1 MRSRFALTVLALVVA
16 LGSALES
23 VVAAQGARNLKLPPI
38 TYLCP
43 MNGAPMAGG
52 TIHSDVYEDKPG
64 SCPICKMA
72 LVATRLEASWTCP
85 VHSVIHE
92 RQAGLCPIDKRELV
106 PVTVA
111 LSWTCKANPEIDQI
125 TPAKCPDGSAMIAK
139 YTPRP
144 HGNHNPQHGGQFFM
158 APDNW
163 THLEGTLPQDR
174 VVRIYLY
181 DDYTKPLPREKFAPV
196 RGRIITKVTTGGTTK
211 EASFPLMPAHGGQ
224 YLEARVDTARP
235 GAVVAKITLKT
246 GGPEHHFDFTFNEL
260 TKGPAPAASTST
272 AAKPA
277 ATRIAPAR
285 TAQPATQR
293 GSVGSAAGARTPAE
307 VATPRA
313 SASPASSRAAVAPA
327 SEAAAKAAAT
337 PAPALQ
343 ATAPA
348 APTTTQAASPDPPVM
363 VNAAL
368 INVPIPGSLDE
379 IVAEIGVRDRRIRE
393 LVEAGRFVD
402 IWLPAFEAK
411 DLALALNSYGPGMP
425 TYKRRNLDPA
435 IKQLLHAAWMLDSF
449 GDLGN
454 REQVDAAYARFSSS
468 VTSLNALLHAGQP

>member
-1 MRSRFALTVLALVVA
+1 MRSRVALVVVSAWLLA
-16 LGSALES
+16 LGSALRLAA
-23 VVAAQGARNLKLPPI
+23 AAQRADQIKLPPL

-43 MNGAPMAGG
+43 MNGAPMPGG
-52 TIHSDVYEDKPG
+52 TVHADVYEDKPG
-64 SCPICKMA
+64 SCAICKMA
-72 LVATRLEASWTCP
+72 LVATRLEAVWTCP

-92 RQAGLCPIDKRELV
+92 RQAGSCPIDKRELV

-139 YTPRP
+139 YTARP

-196 RGRIITKVTTGGTTK
+196 RGRIITKVTTGGATK
-211 EASFPLMPAHGGQ
+211 ETSFPLTPARGGQ
-224 YLEARVDTARP
+224 YLEAKVDAARP
-235 GAVVAKITLKT
+235 GAVVAKIMLKN

-260 TKGPAPAASTST
+260 TKEPAPAASTST
-272 AAKPA
+272 EAKRSSTP
-277 ATRIAPAR
+277 IASAR
-285 TAQPATQR
+285 TAQPAP
-293 GSVGSAAGARTPAE
+293 AAP
-307 VATPRA
+307 P
-313 SASPASSRAAVAPA
+313 
-327 SEAAAKAAAT
+327 T
-337 PAPALQ
+337 PAPAAPVAPVAPGATQ
-343 ATAPA
+343 ATSA
-348 APTTTQAASPDPPVM
+348 DPPVM
-363 VNAAL
+363 INAAL
-368 INVPIPGSLDE
+368 INVAIPGTLDE

-393 LVEAGRFVD
+393 LVDAGRFVD

-425 TYKRRNLDPA
+425 TYKRRSLDPV

-454 REQVDAAYARFSSS
+454 RDQVTAAYARFSSA
-468 VTSLNALLHAGQP
+468 VTALDALLQAGRP

>member
-1 MRSRFALTVLALVVA
+1 MRSRFALTVVSALVFA
-16 LGSALES
+16 LGSALEY
-23 VVAAQGARNLKLPPI
+23 VAAAQRADIKLPPI

-52 TIHSDVYEDKPG
+52 TIHADVFEEKAG

-72 LVATRLEASWTCP
+72 LVATRLDAVWTCP

-92 RQAGLCPIDKRELV
+92 RQGGLCPIDKRELV
-106 PVTVA
+106 PLTVA

-139 YTPRP
+139 YTARP

-196 RGRIITKVTTGGTTK
+196 RGRIITKATTGATTK
-211 EASFPLMPAHGGQ
+211 EVSFPLMPAHGGQ
-224 YLEARVDTARP
+224 YLEARVDAARP
-235 GAVVAKITLKT
+235 GAVVAKIMLKT

-260 TKGPAPAASTST
+260 TKDPASAAATSTARTQRGAVASPARTRTPAATPATRAGASSTSSQTALAPVPNAPAATAPAAST
-272 AAKPA
+272 
-277 ATRIAPAR
+277 
-285 TAQPATQR
+285 ATQ
-293 GSVGSAAGARTPAE
+293 
-307 VATPRA
+307 AT
-313 SASPASSRAAVAPA
+313 
-327 SEAAAKAAAT
+327 
-337 PAPALQ
+337 
-343 ATAPA
+343 
-348 APTTTQAASPDPPVM
+348 SPDPPAM
-363 VNAAL
+363 INAAL
-368 INVPIPGSLDE
+368 INVPIPGTLDE

-393 LVEAGRFVD
+393 LVDAGRFVD

-411 DLALALNSYGPGMP
+411 DLALALNSYAPGMP
-425 TYKRRNLDPA
+425 TYKRRSLDPV

-454 REQVDAAYARFSSS
+454 REQVTAAYARFSSAGAA
-468 VTSLNALLHAGQP
+468 LDALLHAGQP

>member
-1 MRSRFALTVLALVVA
+1 MEYAA
-16 LGSALES
+16 
-23 VVAAQGARNLKLPPI
+23 AAQRADDSTLPPI

-43 MNGAPMAGG
+43 MNGASMAGG
-52 TIHSDVYEDKPG
+52 TVHADVYEDKAG

-139 YTPRP
+139 YTARP

-224 YLEARVDTARP
+224 YLETKVDAARP
-235 GAVVAKITLKT
+235 GAVVAKLTLKD

-260 TKGPAPAASTST
+260 TKDPAPASSTTS
-272 AAKPA
+272 AAKQPA
-277 ATRIAPAR
+277 ASVPPAR
-285 TAQPATQR
+285 TAQRPPPAT
-293 GSVGSAAGARTPAE
+293 P
-307 VATPRA
+307 TPRA
-313 SASPASSRAAVAPA
+313 GASSASSRPAAAPA
-327 SEAAAKAAAT
+327 PTAPSASAAPPAPAAAPT
-337 PAPALQ
+337 PAPA
-343 ATAPA
+343 APA
-348 APTTTQAASPDPPVM
+348 AAQATSADPPVM
-363 VNAAL
+363 INAAL
-368 INVPIPGSLDE
+368 INVSIPGTLEE

-393 LVEAGRFVD
+393 LVAAGRFVD

-425 TYKRRNLDPA
+425 TYKRRNLDPV
-435 IKQLLHAAWMLDSF
+435 INQLLHAAWMLDSF

-454 REQVDAAYARFSSS
+454 RDQVTAAYARFSSA
-468 VTSLNALLHAGQP
+468 VTALDALLQAPQP

>member
-1 MRSRFALTVLALVVA
+1 MRSRLALTVVSALVLA
-16 LGSALES
+16 LGSAREY
-23 VVAAQGARNLKLPPI
+23 VAAAQRADDIKLPPI

-43 MNGAPMAGG
+43 MNGASMAGG
-52 TIHSDVYEDKPG
+52 TIHADVYEDKAG

-72 LVATRLEASWTCP
+72 LVATRLEAIWTCP

-92 RQAGLCPIDKRELV
+92 RQVGLCPIDKRELV

-125 TPAKCPDGSAMIAK
+125 TPAACPDGSAMIAK

-181 DDYTKPLPREKFAPV
+181 DDFTKPLPREKFAPI
-196 RGRIITKVTTGGTTK
+196 RGRIITKATTGGTTK

-224 YLEARVDTARP
+224 YLEAKVDAARP
-235 GAVVAKITLKT
+235 GAVVAKIMLKT

-260 TKGPAPAASTST
+260 TKDPAPAASAST

-277 ATRIAPAR
+277 ATPIAPVR
-285 TAQPATQR
+285 TAQR
-293 GSVGSAAGARTPAE
+293 
-307 VATPRA
+307 ATPTTRA
-313 SASPASSRAAVAPA
+313 SASSTSSQAAVAPA
-327 SEAAAKAAAT
+327 PSAPSA
-337 PAPALQ
+337 PAPP

-348 APTTTQAASPDPPVM
+348 APAAPQVTSPDPPVM
-363 VNAAL
+363 INAAL
-368 INVPIPGSLDE
+368 INVPIPGTLDE

-393 LVEAGRFVD
+393 LVDAGRFVD

-411 DLALALNSYGPGMP
+411 DLALALNSYGPGLP
-425 TYKRRNLDPA
+425 TYKRRNLDPV

-454 REQVDAAYARFSSS
+454 REQVAAAYARFSSA
-468 VTSLNALLHAGQP
+468 VTALDTLLREGQP

>member
-1 MRSRFALTVLALVVA
+1 MRSRFALTVVSALVLA
-16 LGSALES
+16 LGSALEY
-23 VVAAQGARNLKLPPI
+23 VAAAQRADEIKLPPI

-52 TIHSDVYEDKPG
+52 TIHADVYEDKAG

-72 LVATRLEASWTCP
+72 LVATRLEAIWTCP

-92 RQAGLCPIDKRELV
+92 RQVGLCPIDKRELV

-139 YTPRP
+139 YTARP

-181 DDYTKPLPREKFAPV
+181 DDYTKPLPREKFAPI
-196 RGRIITKVTTGGTTK
+196 RGRIITKVTTGGITK

-224 YLEARVDTARP
+224 YLEAKVDAARP
-235 GAVVAKITLKT
+235 GAVVAKIMLKT

-260 TKGPAPAASTST
+260 TKDPAPAASTST

-277 ATRIAPAR
+277 ATPIAAAR
-285 TAQPATQR
+285 TAQPA
-293 GSVGSAAGARTPAE
+293 
-307 VATPRA
+307 ATPTTRA
-313 SASPASSRAAVAPA
+313 SASSTSPQAAVAPA
-327 SEAAAKAAAT
+327 PNAPS
-337 PAPALQ
+337 APAAPP

-348 APTTTQAASPDPPVM
+348 APTATQATSPDPPVM
-363 VNAAL
+363 INAAL
-368 INVPIPGSLDE
+368 INVPIPGTLDE

-393 LVEAGRFVD
+393 LVDAGRFVD

-425 TYKRRNLDPA
+425 TYKRRNLDPV

-454 REQVDAAYARFSSS
+454 RDQVTAAYARFSSA
-468 VTSLNALLHAGQP
+468 VTALDALLRAGQP

>member
-1 MRSRFALTVLALVVA
+1 MRSRFALTVVSALVLA
-16 LGSALES
+16 LGSALEY
-23 VVAAQGARNLKLPPI
+23 VAAAQRADEIKLPPI

-43 MNGAPMAGG
+43 MNGAPMDGG
-52 TIHSDVYEDKPG
+52 TIHADVYEDKAG

-72 LVATRLEASWTCP
+72 LVAKRLDAIWTCP

-92 RQAGLCPIDKRELV
+92 RQVGLCPIDKRELV

-125 TPAKCPDGSAMIAK
+125 TPAKCADGSAMIAK
-139 YTPRP
+139 YTARP

-181 DDYTKPLPREKFAPV
+181 DDYTKPLPREKFAPI
-196 RGRIITKVTTGGTTK
+196 RGRIITKVTSGGTTK
-211 EASFPLMPAHGGQ
+211 EASFPLMPVHGGQ
-224 YLEARVDTARP
+224 YLEAKVDAARP
-235 GAVVAKITLKT
+235 GAVVAKIMLKT

-260 TKGPAPAASTST
+260 TKDPAPAASTSA

-277 ATRIAPAR
+277 ATPSAPAR
-285 TAQPATQR
+285 TAQPATP
-293 GSVGSAAGARTPAE
+293 T
-307 VATPRA
+307 TRA
-313 SASPASSRAAVAPA
+313 SASSTSSQAAVAPA
-327 SEAAAKAAAT
+327 PNAAT
-337 PAPALQ
+337 Q
-343 ATAPA
+343 AT
-348 APTTTQAASPDPPVM
+348 SPDPPVM
-363 VNAAL
+363 INAAL
-368 INVPIPGSLDE
+368 INVPIPGTLDE
-379 IVAEIGVRDRRIRE
+379 IVAEISVRDRRIRE
-393 LVEAGRFVD
+393 LVDAGRFVD

-425 TYKRRNLDPA
+425 TYKRRNLDPV

-454 REQVDAAYARFSSS
+454 RDQVTAAYARFSSA
-468 VTSLNALLHAGQP
+468 VTALDALLQAGQP

>member
-1 MRSRFALTVLALVVA
+1 MRSRFALTVVSALVLA
-16 LGSALES
+16 LGSALEY
-23 VVAAQGARNLKLPPI
+23 VAAAQRADEIKLPPI

-43 MNGAPMAGG
+43 MNGAPLAGG
-52 TIHSDVYEDKPG
+52 TIHADVYEDKAG

-72 LVATRLEASWTCP
+72 LVAKRLEAIWTCP

-92 RQAGLCPIDKRELV
+92 RQVGLCPIDKRELV

-139 YTPRP
+139 YTARP

-181 DDYTKPLPREKFAPV
+181 DDYTKPLPREKFAPI

-224 YLEARVDTARP
+224 YLEAKVDAARP
-235 GAVVAKITLKT
+235 GAVVAKLMLKT

-260 TKGPAPAASTST
+260 TKDPAPAASTST

-277 ATRIAPAR
+277 ATPIAPAR
-285 TAQPATQR
+285 TAPPATP
-293 GSVGSAAGARTPAE
+293 T
-307 VATPRA
+307 TRA
-313 SASPASSRAAVAPA
+313 NASSASSQAAVAPA
-327 SEAAAKAAAT
+327 PNGPSAPAAPRA
-337 PAPALQ
+337 PAPA

-348 APTTTQAASPDPPVM
+348 APTATQATSPDPPVM
-363 VNAAL
+363 INAAL
-368 INVPIPGSLDE
+368 INVPIPGTLDE

-393 LVEAGRFVD
+393 LVDAGRFVD

-425 TYKRRNLDPA
+425 TYKRRNLDPV
-435 IKQLLHAAWMLDSF
+435 IKQLVHAAWMLDSF

-454 REQVDAAYARFSSS
+454 RDQVTAAYARFSSA
-468 VTSLNALLHAGQP
+468 VTALDALLQAGQP